1 MGQTQSVYSPAF
13 ETFISNYSYVPNK
26 ETDDLGVVMEKK
38 ANTADKILLATRIFE
53 NTTALE
59 VSMKLVSTIQDYH
72 HPNLANVLS
81 HSEKN
86 EFQCLS
92 QTFRHAIAVE
102 YADCSLQ
109 SLIKTKTED
118 VKEPHCW
125 YIFKVLADVCNYM
138 AKSGLP
144 LGEVS
149 PANVLVNDQGDIKL
163 LNLDLLTGYRTCL
176 ERAFNFPGYHTT
188 FAPEQ
193 LERLNH
199 LNRKLDGIDAGKA
212 EVFGIGMT
220 VLCVATDEYVD
231 AYYEWSNYVVNFD
244 KVVKKINLLKGRQF
258 SEEFIKILAATL
270 EPQPE
275 KRMPLVELVFRID
288 EHTNP
293 SRKKGL
299 STILGLRGKG

>member
-13 ETFISNYSYVPNK
+13 ETFIGNYVYVADKPPV
-26 ETDDLGVVMEKK
+26 EIGVIMQKK
-38 ANTADKILLATRIFE
+38 ANASEKIVLATRIFE
-53 NTTALE
+53 DTAALE
-59 VSMKLVSTIQDYH
+59 SSLKLVTTMHDYH
-72 HPNLANVLS
+72 HPNLANVLA

-86 EFQCLS
+86 EFQCLN

-102 YADCSLQ
+102 YPNCSLQ
-109 SLIKTKTED
+109 ALIRTKAEG

-125 YIFKVLADVCNYM
+125 YILKALADLCNYM

-144 LGEVS
+144 LGEIS
-149 PANVLVNDQGDIKL
+149 PANVLIDDGGDIKV
-163 LNLDLLTGYRTCL
+163 LNLDLLTGFRTCL
-176 ERAFNFPGYHTT
+176 ERGFNLPGYHTS

-199 LNRKLDGIDAGKA
+199 LNRSLDGIDVGKT

-220 VLCVATDEYVD
+220 LLCVATDEYID
-231 AYYEWSNYVVNFD
+231 AYYEWSSYVVNFD
-244 KVVKKINLLKGRQF
+244 KVVKKINQLKNKQF
-258 SEEFIKILAATL
+258 SEEFIKLLAATL

-275 KRMPLVELVFRID
+275 NRMPLVELVYRIE

-293 SRKKGL
+293 GRKKGL